1 MLALA
6 TSRQRPPTRAKSTTL
21 TVAAALRL
29 NRSWVF
35 GCAHPV
41 PTHQVTVFLL
51 AEMAEISGPDVGV
64 DPVGVDPVGVDV
76 VGGVG
81 VGDEVAGAATV

>member
-1 MLALA
+1 M
-6 TSRQRPPTRAKSTTL
+6 TL

-35 GCAHPV
+35 GCTHPV
-41 PTHQVTVFLL
+41 PVHQVTVFVLTD
-51 AEMAEISGPDVGV
+51 MAEICGPDVGV
-64 DPVGVDPVGVDV
+64 DPVGVDPGGVDPVGVDV
-76 VGGVG
+76 VGGVVVVVG